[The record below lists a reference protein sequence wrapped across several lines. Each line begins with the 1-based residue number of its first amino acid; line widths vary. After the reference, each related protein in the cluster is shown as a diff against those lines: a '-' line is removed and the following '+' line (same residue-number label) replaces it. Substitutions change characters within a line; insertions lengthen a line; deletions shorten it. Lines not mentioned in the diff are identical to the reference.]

1 MWVSLKRVT
10 LKEPR
15 ALYVVFEILTVSVV
29 IDNNRERD
37 IFLNSVGQSVRGALA
52 TAEVTIF

>member
-1 MWVSLKRVT
+1 M
-10 LKEPR
+10 KEPR
-15 ALYVVFEILTVSVV
+15 ALCVVFEILTVSVV